1 MFAAAFTLGFKPHVL
16 DTERLRL
23 RPYEASDAEVFFK
36 VLDQSRARLHL
47 SFPDRLRSV
56 PTLAEAP
63 AQLAAFA
70 QDWRTGRFYVFG
82 IWHQQTQA
90 YLGDICLMPQRGGQ
104 AEIGYYLAVEAEG
117 HGYAREALGAIVRF
131 GFEQVGA
138 KRLLIRC
145 FADNE
150 RAQQVAQAHGFQPY
164 GEEPASEGRPWFR
177 FSFWDNSPPLPAIL
191 HFMRMRQPVAP

>member
-1 MFAAAFTLGFKPHVL
+1 MFAAPPSLGSTLCVL

-23 RPYEASDAEVFFK
+23 RPYKASDVAVFFR
-36 VLDQSRARLHL
+36 VLDESRDRLRL

-63 AQLAAFA
+63 SQLATFA
-70 QDWRTGRFYVFG
+70 RDWRTGRFYVFG

-104 AEIGYYLAVEAEG
+104 AEIGYYLATEAEG
-117 HGYAREALGAIVRF
+117 QGYAREALGAIVRF

-138 KRLLIRC
+138 TRLLIRC
-145 FADNE
+145 FVDNV
-150 RAQQVAQAHGFQPY
+150 RAQQVACAHGFRLL
-164 GEEPASEGRPWFR
+164 GEEPAAEGRPWFH
-177 FSFWDNSPPLPAIL
+177 FSLWDTRPPRPAIL
-191 HFMRMRQPVAP
+191 HFVRARQQPAT

>member
-1 MFAAAFTLGFKPHVL
+1 ML
-16 DTERLRL
+16 DTERLHL
-23 RPYEASDAEVFFK
+23 RPYEASDAAVFFE
-36 VLDQSRARLHL
+36 VLDQSRDRLRL

-56 PTLAEAP
+56 PTLAA
-63 AQLAAFA
+63 ASTQLAAFA
-70 QDWRTGRFYVFG
+70 RDWQTGRFYVFG
-82 IWHQQTQA
+82 IWHRQTQA

-117 HGYAREALGAIVRF
+117 QGYAREALGAIVHF

-138 KRLLIRC
+138 TRLLIRC
-145 FADNE
+145 FVDNE
-150 RAQQVAQAHGFQPY
+150 RAQQVAQAHGFKPY

-191 HFMRMRQPVAP
+191 HFVRMR